1 MTTVEVLVL
10 IRSQH
15 QELKERT
22 RKALLKAI
30 VQKKDVVT
38 LKRLLRFWEQ
48 HLQFEEQLFKEYYH
62 ALIHDEFCLNS
73 DNI

>member
-1 MTTVEVLVL
+1 VTTVEVLLL

-62 ALIHDEFCLNS
+62 ALTHDEFLS
-73 DNI
+73 KF